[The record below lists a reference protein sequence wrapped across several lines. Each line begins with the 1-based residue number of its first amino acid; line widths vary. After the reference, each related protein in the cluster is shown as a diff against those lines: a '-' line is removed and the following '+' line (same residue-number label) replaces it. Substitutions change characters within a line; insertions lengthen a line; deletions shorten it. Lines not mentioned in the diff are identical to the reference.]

1 MENRES
7 GNLTSV
13 QIIDLLQNDF
23 EFAVNFIIDN
33 NPSAVES
40 NISSL
45 SIPLPQNPSNLQIR
59 EVIDTLLQDGT
70 NDKAVSQFQEILTVP
85 YLDNAPNYTGGFGNY
100 LSSNMPPAPNNASVG
115 ASVMGAISGII
126 QVAGNIW
133 SGYKQEDIMEIQQ
146 EMQEAQ
152 IQFELDKIEKTKILG
167 IPQTVFIAV
176 IVFVMFTVLIVFL
189 SNRR

>member
-1 MENRES
+1 MGNRES
-7 GNLTSV
+7 GNLTSQ
-13 QIIDLLQNDF
+13 QIIDLLNSDF

-45 SIPLPQNPSNLQIR
+45 SIPLPQNPSNLQMR

-85 YLDNAPNYTGGFGNY
+85 YLDDAPNYTGGFASYIQANT
-100 LSSNMPPAPNNASVG
+100 PPAPNNASVTLAVLG
-115 ASVMGAISGII
+115 VVGGLVTA
-126 QVAGNIW
+126 AGNIW
-133 SGYKQEDIMEIQQ
+133 SGYKQEDMLEIQQ
-146 EMQEAQ
+146 QMQQDQ